1 MNIKI
6 FQSDTKFKFGDR
18 KQVSAVKRVIFPT
31 KIAGKICQIEAEIVK
46 ENIALL
52 LSKNSLKRCGTV
64 IDTNN
69 NKATIFNKKID
80 LHFSSSGHYCI
91 NIVPEFKTTGM
102 CEKVLVLES
111 ELSSKSKFNQL
122 KKDSCTIWT
131 CFKR

>member
-6 FQSDTKFKFGDR
+6 FQSDTKFKFGDT

-69 NKATIFNKKID
+69 DKATIFNKKID

-91 NIVPEFKTTGM
+91 NVVPEFKTM
-102 CEKVLVLES
+102 KCAK
-111 ELSSKSKFNQL
+111 KSLCWNLNFQAKASL
-122 KKDSCTIWT
+122 TK
-131 CFKR
+131 